1 MQKFQQRVDTES
13 MSAKRTPG
21 QVLVEALTR
30 ELPQQLEFDES
41 ELATLD
47 LISHAADRLDAV
59 RRRFDARV
67 VDPACS
73 DSQLASLQ
81 TAIHQLEGD
90 IFRGTKSLNLGA
102 VQAKSL
108 RHQHAANVRWS
119 RDAS

>member
-1 MQKFQQRVDTES
+1 
-13 MSAKRTPG
+13 MSVKKTPG
-21 QVLVEALTR
+21 QALVEALTR
-30 ELPQQLEFDES
+30 ALPQQLEFDEA

-67 VDPACS
+67 GDPGCS

-90 IFRGTKSLNLGA
+90 VLRWTKSLNLGV
-102 VQAKSL
+102 VQAKSV
-108 RHQHAANVRWS
+108 RHQYAANVRWS